1 MQAGAAA
8 LPAFHVH
15 VAQVVEAIRLG
26 DRPQG
31 MDAEEAAVWALCD
44 ELLAPGMEVG
54 DESYAAAVKV
64 LGEQRVFEVAS
75 TVGYYT
81 TLSAAPPGRGAADPA
96 AGAAG
101 AKRRQVG
108 LRGPL
113 PGHGPSLHPLL

>member
-1 MQAGAAA
+1 
-8 LPAFHVH
+8 
-15 VAQVVEAIRLG
+15 
-26 DRPQG
+26 

-96 AGAAG
+96 AGAA
-101 AKRRQVG
+101 
-108 LRGPL
+108 LRGTPRSGRGAAAAAVPAQIEWL
-113 PGHGPSLHPLL
+113 PRG

>member
-1 MQAGAAA
+1 
-8 LPAFHVH
+8 
-15 VAQVVEAIRLG
+15 
-26 DRPQG
+26 

-81 TLSAAPPGRGAADPA
+81 TLSAILKTFGVQPPPGEAPPIPPPA
-96 AGAAG
+96 
-101 AKRRQVG
+101 R
-108 LRGPL
+108 L
-113 PGHGPSLHPLL
+113 